1 MQISNPSRATPEGA
15 LIITTRMVSLCVCL
29 LLAAV
34 ACRSTEALIIDDQPL
49 NGVSEPSAWATL
61 ITPDPNYKPLLWV
74 AYSAIAR
81 AATVLFTG

>member
-1 MQISNPSRATPEGA
+1 VQISHPSRATPEGP
-15 LIITTRMVSLCVCL
+15 LIIMTRMVFLCVCL

-74 AYSAIAR
+74 AFTAISP
-81 AATVLFTG
+81 